1 MAAVISFFRPAATTA
16 GAWSQQELAEFYRV
30 EAALIRAGIR
40 ITSEQGV
47 SDEADPWFAFCRP
60 DGDAIMHFARID
72 GSYVVASEA
81 LDRPMRG
88 SDFRALL
95 DEIAARNPALLPMP
109 QAGAGTKLVVHPAAL
124 LAAIVAAAALILSS
138 EDAAAGE
145 LDAIG
150 PDGSLPA
157 MPGGGPAAV
166 SAETAQ
172 GKPSD
177 DSRSDDHRRQVEA
190 ILFTAMI
197 FAAQSVAADELD
209 RRSGPD
215 LLSAEPTSAPTQNAA
230 QGEASTAG
238 AQARSTRAE
247 AGAIQPASAL
257 DADLANRRG
266 EDAQATPERPGAI
279 QQGRPDAGSEG
290 PAHPKL
296 AAATKPA
303 AGEADEHTAPRST
316 EPSLLVGVGRL
327 SANDGRPAD
336 GADTSAVPDGKAA
349 RAGSASVSP
358 DDSGSNDAK
367 PGAAQSGSQGNSPQ
381 TPWLV
386 SVLRSDDEKSGS
398 SSGRGKAAQDETAKG
413 ETVKADKSQ
422 DAKSQDAKSQID
434 DLKGSGSGPSG
445 EERAESGN
453 SGSSKAAAAGAGP
466 AIAEGKGA
474 EASHTGPSAAAP
486 GQNKTKAEASG
497 VEPAKAAEP
506 DQPSAGGHGAKADV
520 AAAGAEAE
528 AGGASQGPM
537 NATAPGQIKQAEK
550 AAAQAEAAKSTGSE
564 KHAVE
569 GQGST
574 AEAAPAAEP
583 GVIEPGKHPNKA
595 ADAAGPDKVTG
606 PDKITGQDK
615 HAADG
620 HAPAPEATSHPVK
633 ASDVGPAAASAAAP
647 GQQAKHPDKAAD
659 PSDPV
664 KSTGPDNL
672 AVDGHD
678 AKADAAAAKHAPTPA
693 EAEPGQPAPTESDA
707 SAAHGKAAVHPAHQ
721 AASIQPADAIETH
734 PSPPPGDTTPS
745 PASVPVAR
753 APDPQPASPPM
764 VETRPVGLAATVDAD
779 GNLVFGPGNGSK
791 AHPSPG
797 HPAPPHAPEMDPHAD
812 VGLVGLSHLHAPLH
826 HPDVH

>member
-30 EAALIRAGIR
+30 EAALIRAGMR

-47 SDEADPWFAFCRP
+47 SDEADPWFVFCRP

-72 GSYVVASEA
+72 GSYVVASEV

-88 SDFRALL
+88 ADFRALL

-138 EDAAAGE
+138 KDAAAGE

-150 PDGSLPA
+150 PEGSLPA
-157 MPGGGPAAV
+157 MPDGGAPAAV
-166 SAETAQ
+166 SAETPQ

-215 LLSAEPTSAPTQNAA
+215 LLSAEPTSAPKQNAA
-230 QGEASTAG
+230 QGEAPPPG
-238 AQARSTRAE
+238 AQAGSARAE
-247 AGAIQPASAL
+247 AGTIQPASAL

-266 EDAQATPERPGAI
+266 EDAPATPERPGAI

-296 AAATKPA
+296 AAATKPV
-303 AGEADEHTAPRST
+303 AGEADEHTASRST

-327 SANDGRPAD
+327 PANDARPAD
-336 GADTSAVPDGKAA
+336 TADTSAVPDGKAA
-349 RAGSASVSP
+349 KAGSASVSP

-367 PGAAQSGSQGNSPQ
+367 SGAAQSGSQGNSPQ

-386 SVLRSDDEKSGS
+386 SVLRSDDERSGS

-413 ETVKADKSQ
+413 ETVKADKLKADKSQ
-422 DAKSQDAKSQID
+422 DAKSQDDKSHID

-453 SGSSKAAAAGAGP
+453 SGSSKAAAAGTSP
-466 AIAEGKGA
+466 AIAEGKAA
-474 EASHTGPSAAAP
+474 EPSHTGPSAAAP
-486 GQNKTKAEASG
+486 GQNKKAEAPG
-497 VEPAKAAEP
+497 AEPAKAAEP
-506 DQPSAGGHGAKADV
+506 DQPSAGSHGAKADV
-520 AAAGAEAE
+520 AAGGAEAE
-528 AGGASQGPM
+528 ASQGPA

-564 KHAVE
+564 KQAVE

-574 AEAAPAAEP
+574 PEAAPAAEP

-595 ADAAGPDKVTG
+595 ADPAGPDKV
-606 PDKITGQDK
+606 TGQDK

-620 HAPAPEATSHPVK
+620 HASAPEAASHPVK

-664 KSTGPDNL
+664 KSTGPDKL

-693 EAEPGQPAPTESDA
+693 EAEPGQPAPTQSDA
-707 SAAHGKAAVHPAHQ
+707 SAAHGKAAPHSAHQ
-721 AASIQPADAIETH
+721 AASIQPADATETH
-734 PSPPPGDTTPS
+734 PSPPPGGTTPS
-745 PASVPVAR
+745 PTSVPDAR
-753 APDPQPASPPM
+753 APDPQPAPPPT

-779 GNLVFGPGNGSK
+779 GNLVFAPGNGSK
-791 AHPSPG
+791 VHPSPG